1 MVCALLAVVTPA
13 CNALP
18 KQRYSRDG
26 GEPRS
31 LVGVSTN
38 IITSSLLKGAA
49 ETSGNHVFSPIGFSS
64 ILAMI
69 SEGAEG
75 QTLKELYDV
84 FKFPTDRDLGE
95 CHTLASLPA
104 HGSPFLSH
112 LLFQFAKR
120 LMFR

>member
-1 MVCALLAVVTPA
+1 MIIVVVALLTPT
-13 CNALP
+13 CWTLP

-49 ETSGNHVFSPIGFSS
+49 ESNGNHVFSPIGFSS
-64 ILAMI
+64 ILTMI

-84 FKFPTDRDLGE
+84 FKFPTDRDLGKWLGKVFWNAKQA
-95 CHTLASLPA
+95 TLKLTSTDPNS
-104 HGSPFLSH
+104 SPSV
-112 LLFQFAKR
+112 R
-120 LMFR
+120 